1 MFDAGDSLVAKYVSS
16 SLNFFFANCFSILF
30 SHCSSDIRLE
40 TPSEDNRQ
48 LKEDNRQL
56 KEDNSQLK
64 EDNRQLKEDVHNLQ
78 QAVENLSARM
88 EELVQNVSRHM
99 NNFNNREGSGRFN
112 MGSGE
117 RRLVV
122 SQEECCLVTLCRRFR
137 GRKR

>member
-1 MFDAGDSLVAKYVSS
+1 MYPAV
-16 SLNFFFANCFSILF
+16 FFFTNCFSILL

-56 KEDNSQLK
+56 KEDV
-64 EDNRQLKEDVHNLQ
+64 RNLQ